1 MATNT
6 IITIGRQYGSGGKEV
21 GIRVAKELGIPFY
34 DKELLQEAAKE
45 SGLCENIL
53 KNFDE
58 KPRSLLYSIA
68 MDPYAFS
75 FAGGLEGESLE
86 QRVYLATFDT
96 IRRIADQGPCVIIGR
111 CADYALKDYPNHLSL
126 FIHAPLEVRVQRIC
140 KRLNIDVAKKMNVD
154 QGCVSKWES
163 GETRPSRKYHKKLAR
178 LYGCTVDELLREGG
192 E

>member
-1 MATNT
+1 MYKRQ

-21 GIRVAKELGIPFY
+21 GIRVAKELGIPCY

-96 IRRIADQGPCVIIGR
+96 IRRIADQG
-111 CADYALKDYPNHLSL
+111 LSL
-126 FIHAPLEVRVQRIC
+126 IHI
-140 KRLNIDVAKKMNVD
+140 
-154 QGCVSKWES
+154 
-163 GETRPSRKYHKKLAR
+163 
-178 LYGCTVDELLREGG
+178 
-192 E
+192 